1 MGIIVHTEAIMTIN
15 MNDEHLDSVEDLSA
29 FTKAA
34 GKIKVENLG
43 TIEEKYTWVEATL
56 TRFRYFS
63 IGKKAKSEVRKYIT
77 LVTKYSPAQLS
88 RLIAK
93 KKGMGKIRK
102 SEARRNR
109 FERRYGASDIDLLL
123 KTDNAHSRISAPA
136 TKKILEREYTVFGK
150 VEYENIKRISCSHI
164 YNLRQTRQYISNALT
179 FEKTN
184 PVDRNI
190 GERRKP
196 EPNGKPGYLRVDSVH
211 QGDQDGEK
219 GVYHI
224 NIVDEVTQF
233 EWVGC
238 VETIS
243 EEHLKPLLQLLLSQI
258 PYKVWNFH
266 SDNGS
271 EYINKVVA
279 EILQHLFIGQTKSR
293 ARHSNDN
300 ALAEGKNGS
309 RIRKHMG
316 VWHIPKR
323 FAPRINQFY
332 QEYFNIYLNFH
343 RPCGFA
349 TTITDKRGKEK
360 KKYDVYQTPYER
372 LKSLQ
377 NAEQYLK
384 DGVTFKMLDNIAY
397 ALSDNDWAEKMQKA
411 KQKLFES
418 FRR

>member
-1 MGIIVHTEAIMTIN
+1 MTIN
-15 MNDEHLDSVEDLSA
+15 MNDEHLDSVADLVS
-29 FTKAA
+29 FTSVAS
-34 GKIKVENLG
+34 KVEFKKIG
-43 TIEEKYTWVEATL
+43 GIKEKYDWVEAVL

-63 IGKKAKSEVRKYIT
+63 IEKNARSEVRKYIT
-77 LVTKYSPAQLS
+77 LMTKYSPSQLTK
-88 RLIAK
+88 LISK
-93 KKGMGKIRK
+93 KKKTGKVRR
-102 SEARRNR
+102 SETPRNQ
-109 FERRYGASDIDLLL
+109 FLRRYGATDIELLL
-123 KTDNAHSRISAPA
+123 KTDNAHSRISGPA
-136 TKKILEREYTVFGK
+136 TKKILEREYSVFGK
-150 VEYENIKRISCSHI
+150 VAYENIKRISSSHI
-164 YNLRQTRQYISNALT
+164 YNLRQTRQYTSQALT

-196 EPNGKPGYLRVDSVH
+196 RPDGKPGFLRVDSVH
-211 QGDQDGEK
+211 QGDFNKEK

-243 EEHLKPLLQLLLSQI
+243 ELHLKVLLQKLLEQI
-258 PYKVWNFH
+258 PFKVLNFH

-271 EYINKVVA
+271 EYINKVVS
-279 EILQHLFIGQTKSR
+279 EILSYLFIGQTKSR
-293 ARHSNDN
+293 SRHSNDN

-316 VWHIPKR
+316 RWHIPKHN
-323 FAPRINQFY
+323 AKSVDQFY

-349 TTITDKRGKEK
+349 TITVDKRGKEK
-360 KKYDVYQTPYER
+360 KKYDTYMTAYEK
-372 LKSLQ
+372 LKSLP

-384 DGVTFKMLDNIAY
+384 EGITFEELDKIAY
-397 ALSDNDWAEKMQKA
+397 AFSDNEWAEKMQKV
-411 KQKLFES
+411 KEKLLENC
-418 FRR
+418 RK

>member
-1 MGIIVHTEAIMTIN
+1 MTII
-15 MNDEHLDSVEDLSA
+15 MNDEHFESVADLSL
-29 FTKAA
+29 FTKSADKMEFESS
-34 GKIKVENLG
+34 GSIV
-43 TIEEKYTWVEATL
+43 EKYIWVEATL

-63 IGKKAKSEVRKYIT
+63 VNKKSRGEVRKYIA

-88 RLIAK
+88 RLILK
-93 KKGMGKIRK
+93 KKMTGKVKK
-102 SEARRNR
+102 SETQRNR
-109 FERRYGASDIDLLL
+109 FERRYGATDIGLLL
-123 KTDNAHSRISAPA
+123 KTDNAHGRISGPA
-136 TKKILEREYTVFGK
+136 TRKILEREYTVFGK
-150 VEYENIKRISCSHI
+150 NEYENVKRISSSHI
-164 YNLRQTRQYISNALT
+164 YNLRQTRQYVSHART
-179 FEKTN
+179 YEKTN

-196 EPNGKPGYLRVDSVH
+196 EPLGKPGYLRVDSVH
-211 QGDQDGEK
+211 QGDLNGEK

-224 NIVDEVTQF
+224 NIVDEVTQS

-243 EEHLKPLLQLLLSQI
+243 EFHLTPLLEKLLEQV
-258 PYKVWNFH
+258 PTRVWNFH

-279 EILQHLFIGQTKSR
+279 KILNDLLIDQTKSR

-316 VWHIPKR
+316 RMHIAKR
-323 FAPRINQFY
+323 HAEAVDRFY
-332 QEYFNIYLNFH
+332 QDYFNSYLLYH

-349 TTITDKRGKEK
+349 TTSMDARGKEK
-360 KKYDVYQTPYER
+360 KKYDTYLTAYEK
-372 LKSLQ
+372 LKSLP
-377 NAEQYLK
+377 NATAYLK
-384 DGVTFKMLDNIAY
+384 EGMTFEMLDKIAY
-397 ALSDNDWAEKMQKA
+397 AFSDNDWAEKMQKA

-418 FRR
+418 FRK